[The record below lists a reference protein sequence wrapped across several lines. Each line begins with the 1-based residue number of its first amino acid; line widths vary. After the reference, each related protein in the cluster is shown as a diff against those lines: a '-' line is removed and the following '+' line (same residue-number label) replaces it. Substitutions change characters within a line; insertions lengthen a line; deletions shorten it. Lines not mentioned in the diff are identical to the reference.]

1 MTMQMD
7 AEFKKEQSGTLFCLG
22 AGRGVHQANEAEIT
36 PNLQDC
42 ASMRQS
48 VEF

>member
-1 MTMQMD
+1 VDTSYSQGHMR
-7 AEFKKEQSGTLFCLG
+7 LG